1 MDKQI
6 EEVKSLSCHT
16 SGVFSVVVIDDKT
29 LASVGLDKQLVT
41 WDLAEG
47 KVLTKCAFEQE
58 LSCVEKL
65 DENRLLVGDNTGK
78 TFLFDVKQNKVVDT
92 FTEEELAA
100 RVNKILKLSD
110 TVFVAGYNE
119 DNLRV
124 WNITDK
130 TSKTFADISTNYTSG
145 IAKLGQNKI
154 AVTTNCSV
162 FILDWTTL
170 TVDKTY
176 GWDSETLNVNLDN
189 MDNNDCYSLQV
200 LPDNNLVLGFD
211 CGLVLGLNS
220 TTLEVVF
227 KQIISAD
234 QQLNDVVL
242 DGDNLYYATA
252 KGDVICFNYVLKQKI
267 NEKKVHSEGI
277 KRMIKLNDKQV
288 VTASLDSSL
297 KVLNF

>member
-1 MDKQI
+1 
-6 EEVKSLSCHT
+6 
-16 SGVFSVVVIDDKT
+16 
-29 LASVGLDKQLVT
+29 
-41 WDLAEG
+41 
-47 KVLTKCAFEQE
+47 
-58 LSCVEKL
+58 
-65 DENRLLVGDNTGK
+65 
-78 TFLFDVKQNKVVDT
+78 
-92 FTEEELAA
+92 
-100 RVNKILKLSD
+100 
-110 TVFVAGYNE
+110 
-119 DNLRV
+119 
-124 WNITDK
+124 
-130 TSKTFADISTNYTSG
+130 
-145 IAKLGQNKI
+145 
-154 AVTTNCSV
+154 
-162 FILDWTTL
+162 
-170 TVDKTY
+170 
-176 GWDSETLNVNLDN
+176 